1 MEWLWQLLVA
11 IAIGA
16 LSGWLAGKIMKSEGS
31 FLRNLILGIVG
42 GALGGWLGSLIGL
55 GGGWVMSIILAI
67 AGACLVIFLWR
78 LIFKKGKKK

>member
-55 GGGWVMSIILAI
+55 GGGWGMSIILAI